1 MPLTGYEYVLS
12 RYYSGALTK
21 EQFQTEVDRLQTM
34 NTDWFDLLTKDS
46 FSKDYA
52 INVSGGS
59 DNIRYY
65 ASLGYT
71 SEDDVIRRTTN
82 RRYTAAA
89 KLDMTLSSR
98 WRLSFNLNG
107 YLNERKYTQDEVKI
121 MLIIPVGLFPLLAK
135 MVLTIFMVSIIG
147 TVVI

>member
-1 MPLTGYEYVLS
+1 MNSKERIQFSQQLVANHYIYPNNMPLTGYEYVLS

-59 DNIRYY
+59 DNIRWVIQ
-65 ASLGYT
+65 ARTMLS
-71 SEDDVIRRTTN
+71 DVQLID
-82 RRYTAAA
+82 AIQ
-89 KLDMTLSSR
+89 L
-98 WRLSFNLNG
+98 RLNW
-107 YLNERKYTQDEVKI
+107 I
-121 MLIIPVGLFPLLAK
+121 
-135 MVLTIFMVSIIG
+135 
-147 TVVI
+147 